1 MGTITRG
8 IANNVVTGGKLDGTD
23 GLSGTVSAS
32 NIANASLTNITSVSP
47 SLGFAVTSVASD
59 PVSPTEGQIWYN
71 TTSKTLKGYQN
82 VVVAAAWASGG
93 NLNTA
98 RRGMMASNGGTQT
111 AALSTGGIDGPTSV
125 PGFTELYNGTSWTV
139 GSPLNTG
146 RYAGAGFGTQT
157 ASIAAGGYSYPPNTF
172 SDITESWNGTSWT
185 NLPATSGNSG
195 FYKTG
200 TGTQTAG
207 LVVGFGTTQNQYWNG
222 SAWTTNPAT
231 MNTSLNGRGV
241 SGTQISAIAAG
252 GNGPAEAV
260 SSSESYNG
268 TSWTSTSN
276 INTARYFLGAA
287 GTSDSPSLIFQG
299 NRSPGSPVSTA
310 TELWDG
316 TSWTNTSS
324 TSTPTNAVGS
334 AGTATSA
341 LSFGG
346 DGPPIKAATEE
357 WTGAFTA
364 LQTRTL
370 TVS

>member
-1 MGTITRG
+1 MTDYIG
-8 IANNVVTGGKLDGTD
+8 IQGQNILI
-23 GLSGTVSAS
+23 VS
-32 NIANASLTNITSVSP
+32 
-47 SLGFAVTSVASD
+47 SD
-59 PVSPTEGQIWYN
+59 PSNPIEGQIWYN
-71 TTSKTLKGYQN
+71 STSNTLKGYQN
-82 VVVAAAWASGG
+82 VIVAAAWASGG

-98 RRGMMASNGGTQT
+98 RRSVMASNGGTQT
-111 AALSTGGIDGPTSV
+111 AALAAGGFDGSTSV

-172 SDITESWNGTSWT
+172 SDITESWNGSSWT
-185 NLPATSGNSG
+185 NLPATSGDSG

-207 LVVGFGTTQNQYWNG
+207 LVVGFGSTQNQYWNG
-222 SAWTTNPAT
+222 SVWTTNPAT
-231 MNTSLNGRGV
+231 MNTSISGRGV
-241 SGTQISAIAAG
+241 SGTQTSAIASGGLNPAG
-252 GNGPAEAV
+252 AV
-260 SSSESYNG
+260 NSSESYNG

-287 GTSDSPSLIFQG
+287 GSSNTASLIFQG
-299 NRSPGSPVSTA
+299 NRDPGPNVSTA

-316 TSWTNTSS
+316 TSWTTTAS

-334 AGTATSA
+334 AGNTTSA

-357 WTGAFTA
+357 WTGASTA
-364 LQTRTL
+364 LQTKTI
-370 TVS
+370 TSS